1 MNVLQTEF
9 DILIKTEKE
18 RKNTKPHNLDPTSS
32 SEDKILY
39 DLVEAMNCSG
49 PLFSSL
55 KCRFEVHDLSVNSF
69 FYDL

>member
-32 SEDKILY
+32 SDW
-39 DLVEAMNCSG
+39 G
-49 PLFSSL
+49 
-55 KCRFEVHDLSVNSF
+55 
-69 FYDL
+69 